1 MFLDCIGLDLAFK
14 VCFSTALT
22 STGGSIATRD
32 FGSTGCPVFNPS
44 SVSVDMLES
53 DLTRLAIV
61 VCVSAL

>member
-1 MFLDCIGLDLAFK
+1 MFLDCIWSDLASK
-14 VCFSTALT
+14 LRFSVALT

-53 DLTRLAIV
+53 DLTRLAV
-61 VCVSAL
+61 VV